1 MAFPIE
7 TEARIKRRILET
19 CQDHIRKSLETV
31 REVPRILESYSK
43 RDFDEVQNHY
53 HNLRRLEEETLL
65 IKRNIMREL
74 SEIGSLLASREDFL
88 RLTFLVTSIADN
100 AEGVGFRVRDLS
112 DTKLRVKKDILED
125 IMRLSEATV
134 ETCTRLRE
142 TIMTL
147 NYGSAKVLELARD
160 VDTAEKNCDEL
171 HRKTQL
177 KILLSNMKLPL
188 ILFTRDLCERMESI
202 SDLALDAADVVR
214 TLAISN

>member
-7 TEARIKRRILET
+7 TEARIKRRILEV
-19 CQDHIRKSLETV
+19 CQDHIRKSLEAV
-31 REVPRILESYSK
+31 REVPRVLESYSK
-43 RDFDEVQNHY
+43 RDSDEVQSHY
-53 HNLRRLEEETLL
+53 HNLRKLEEETLL

-100 AEGVGFRVRDLS
+100 AEGVGFRVRDIS

-125 IMRLSEATV
+125 IMRLSEAAV
-134 ETCTRLRE
+134 ETCTKLRE